1 MIGITR
7 RRGVCYSRVGKFTLE
22 EFSLVRNAARLVLLI
37 RTHRHPMDF
46 PERSKRS
53 KRSLANRILFQIFR
67 ISKRFAR

>member
-37 RTHRHPMDF
+37 RTHRHPMDL
-46 PERSKRS
+46 PERS